1 MNVIELQQQLFQ
13 FIKSKLP
20 GDASVAEEMAK
31 KLNISTD
38 SAYRRMRG
46 EKQVTLEEL
55 HALCTAYRVSLDQLM
70 GIQTGAFMFQGNLLD
85 SNSFRFDAYLN
96 SILNNVAY
104 FNSFKRKEFYYMCKD
119 MPIFYHFNYRELA
132 AFKWFFWL
140 KTYFQF
146 PELANARFR
155 FEDYPDDL
163 FALDQKI
170 LNLYNQIPSV
180 EVWNIESMSIM
191 FRQIDFYQDG
201 HVFESDADVLKL
213 YETIEKLWDHLE
225 KQASMGYKFDH
236 NDPEQKPMASYG
248 MYFNEVLL
256 GDNSM
261 IAVLDDSKVAFI
273 AHSTINYIMTRDL
286 AFTQN
291 LYNHVQNQ
299 MKRSTLISAVSEKE
313 RSKFFRIIRDRIAK
327 RKEALHV

>member
-1 MNVIELQQQLFQ
+1 MNVIEIQQQLFQ

-31 KLNISTD
+31 QLSISTD

-55 HALCTAYRVSLDQLM
+55 HTLCTAYRVSLDQLM
-70 GIQTGAFMFQGNLLD
+70 GIQTGSFMFQGNLID
-85 SNSFRFDAYLN
+85 PKSFRFDAYLT

-104 FNSFKRKEFYYMCKD
+104 FNSFKRKEVYYMCKD
-119 MPIFYHFNYRELA
+119 MLIFYHFHFRELA

-146 PELANARFR
+146 PELAKAKFR

-170 LNLYNQIPSV
+170 LTLYNQVPSV
-180 EVWNIESMSIM
+180 EVWNIESMSIL

-201 HVFESDADVLKL
+201 HVFESDKDILKL
-213 YETIEKLWDHLE
+213 YEAVEKLWDHLE
-225 KQASMGYKFDH
+225 TQASMGHKFDH
-236 NDPEQKPMASYG
+236 HDPERKPLAKYD

-256 GDNSM
+256 GDNS
-261 IAVLDDSKVAFI
+261 ILAELDDSKISFI

-286 AFTQN
+286 AFNEN
-291 LYNHVQNQ
+291 LYNHIQNQ

-327 RKEALHV
+327 RKDALHV

>member
-13 FIKSKLP
+13 FIKNKLP
-20 GDASVAEEMAK
+20 GDASVAEELAK
-31 KLNISTD
+31 QLNISTD

-55 HALCTAYRVSLDQLM
+55 HALCTAYRISLDQLM
-70 GIQTGAFMFQGNLLD
+70 DIQTGAFMFQGNLLD

-119 MPIFYHFNYRELA
+119 MPIFYHFHYRELA

-146 PELANARFR
+146 PELAKARFR

-170 LNLYNQIPSV
+170 LGLYNQIPSV
-180 EVWNIESMSIM
+180 EVWNIESMSIL

-201 HVFESDADVLKL
+201 HVFESDSDVLRL
-213 YETIEKLWDHLE
+213 YEAVEKLWDHLE

-236 NDPEQKPMASYG
+236 HDPEKKPMASYG
-248 MYFNEVLL
+248 MYFNEV
-256 GDNSM
+256 
-261 IAVLDDSKVAFI
+261 
-273 AHSTINYIMTRDL
+273 
-286 AFTQN
+286 
-291 LYNHVQNQ
+291 
-299 MKRSTLISAVSEKE
+299 
-313 RSKFFRIIRDRIAK
+313 
-327 RKEALHV
+327 